1 MIPPS
6 ERSTASITII
16 TPVIIIPSP
25 TDPRFFRPFPLSLAS
40 SFDCSQTAVD
50 QLNAPAAP
58 INQAKSAGSI
68 FTSVKVN
75 TT

>member
-6 ERSTASITII
+6 ERSTASITIT

-40 SFDCSQTAVD
+40 SFDCSQAAVD
-50 QLNAPAAP
+50 QLNAPAAT
-58 INQAKSAGSI
+58 INPAKSAGSI